1 MDKHSP
7 RSDKKN
13 LDKCDF
19 KEDSPVGVAHYFDEV
34 ITIIEYCSEGN
45 HHWLY
50 LSIITCTAIL
60 RLMRKFE
67 IALLIIQNL
76 YILE

>member
-1 MDKHSP
+1 MEIDKHKI
-7 RSDKKN
+7 DKWTNTLQKN

-45 HHWLY
+45 HH
-50 LSIITCTAIL
+50 
-60 RLMRKFE
+60 
-67 IALLIIQNL
+67 
-76 YILE
+76 